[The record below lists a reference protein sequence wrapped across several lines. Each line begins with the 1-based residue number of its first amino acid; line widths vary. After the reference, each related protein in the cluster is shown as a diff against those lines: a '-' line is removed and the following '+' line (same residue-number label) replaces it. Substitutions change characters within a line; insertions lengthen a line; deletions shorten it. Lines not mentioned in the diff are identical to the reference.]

1 MDLLSFYREC
11 AELARRDINKQKM
24 LLPPDSITDLC
35 SQHHRKH
42 RNLAEKLL
50 AGDKPQRIFAIQKA
64 FPRMGTVLADFNALE
79 LAGKF
84 AAEKPAALAVVT
96 EKYFYSGE
104 PSMLTGVSHLID
116 LPIIRWDFII
126 DEYQIM
132 QSKLWGADAVRV
144 IVPLLDQIE
153 LADLY
158 NKAQE
163 LELEVIWEI
172 HSGSDAERV
181 AGFTQNSSFF
191 IDGDCLEPVQLENI
205 LKKLPEN
212 SPALLNGDNINLE
225 NMPPAAAGLIIFSPA
240 RA

>member
-24 LLPPDSITDLC
+24 LLPPDSITELC

-50 AGDKPQRIFAIQKA
+50 AGDKPQRIFTIQKA

-84 AAEKPAALAVVT
+84 ATEKPAALAVVT
-96 EKYFYSGE
+96 EKHFYSGE

-163 LELEVIWEI
+163 LDLEVIWEI

-191 IDGDCLEPVQLENI
+191 IDGDCLESVQLENI